1 MRVFVTGATG
11 LIGRELLHQLSTQG
25 YQINA
30 LYRSEEKRRDL
41 LHLPVHWIKGSVED
55 ATSLQTGMQD
65 CDALIHA
72 AAFAGIYAPVQ
83 QIMAVNYHGTRLV
96 FDMARQQAIKK
107 IVYVS
112 SAGVFGPSGNG
123 ITDETSVNGS
133 FYATPYDK
141 IKALTEDLAL
151 EFARK
156 GLPVVIV
163 NPTRLYGPGLMN
175 EANSVTLLIQKYLR
189 GQWKF
194 IPGNGKAIGNYV
206 FISDVA
212 QGIQLALEKGK
223 PGEKYILGGENISFN
238 DFFEMLGK
246 ISGRN
251 HPMIH
256 IPYPVMMSVSSLL
269 LAWAVITRTR
279 PPITPGLIRK
289 YVQNWNVSSS
299 KAIRELGYQ
308 PISLEEG
315 LHLTIN
321 WLKNPSTYA

>member
-83 QIMAVNYHGTRLV
+83 RIMAVNYHGTRLV

-163 NPTRLYGPGLMN
+163 NPTRLYGL
-175 EANSVTLLIQKYLR
+175 V
-189 GQWKF
+189 
-194 IPGNGKAIGNYV
+194 
-206 FISDVA
+206 
-212 QGIQLALEKGK
+212 
-223 PGEKYILGGENISFN
+223 
-238 DFFEMLGK
+238 
-246 ISGRN
+246 
-251 HPMIH
+251 
-256 IPYPVMMSVSSLL
+256 
-269 LAWAVITRTR
+269 
-279 PPITPGLIRK
+279 
-289 YVQNWNVSSS
+289 
-299 KAIRELGYQ
+299 
-308 PISLEEG
+308 
-315 LHLTIN
+315 
-321 WLKNPSTYA
+321 